1 MANPVNTCFTIK
13 GSSNTTGQILS
24 SGTDLTNIFALT
36 GALPLVFA
44 NTNNITPALGSNCIC
59 SSDQFSNILG
69 GKLNTA
75 SGNYTTIAG
84 GYSGCTTGNYSHIGG
99 GSCNFVS
106 APYGVIGGGSQN
118 IASGPNTS
126 FVGGGSQ
133 NKALGAGSI
142 VVGGDCNCATFNYT
156 AVLGGQCNYA
166 TGTYYNTILN
176 GLCNTANAIA
186 GTIINGT
193 CNTASGIY
201 STIINGCCNDAK
213 GYRNTTIIGSNLSA
227 TAADTTYVNNIAIL
241 GKYNTTAALNT
252 SPLTISASAQG
263 SVFNQIQNLYS
274 GVSASTDLSLYNDAG
289 NYLDI
294 GINSAKYNGNVYGPT
309 FNIVGPNDAYVY
321 STSGN
326 LALGTAAA
334 GTGDVILFAGS
345 TLSGSGAS
353 YATTTVYSVTSVTI
367 NNNGSGYGS
376 STAVVIFAGGGGGG
390 GAAATVNMLGGGSSW
405 VPLIIN
411 MTNFGSGYT
420 SAPTVSV
427 SANRAPSGGVTPAT
441 LTADLGNPVQIPL
454 YNGERLRIVNTTGNV
469 GIGTSSPGQTLTVAG
484 TISAATAVYA
494 NGVLLGSTGPLATLS
509 GNWQSTYT
517 TVSANSANWQTS
529 YQSVSS
535 QPYTL
540 VDNLSTILPIRG
552 FNTSSGNYSVVG
564 GGYCNNAYNNCTFV
578 GGGSG
583 NCAMGP
589 LASVVGGVG
598 NRACC
603 AYSFVGGGYCNN
615 AFGGAGVIGGG
626 CYNYLSTSIFAGY
639 SVIGGGCNNCINTT
653 STGVIIGG
661 GSNNC
666 ITGGCSIIAGGNSNC
681 VTSTYSNI
689 LGGNN
694 NFTNQ
699 TNTFIL
705 GSGLSATA
713 ANYTYVQNISS
724 QGLVCG
730 TTLCG
735 SASVCSPSICGTTSV
750 CSPSI
755 CGSTSV
761 CSPSIC
767 GTTSVCGATICG
779 TTSVCSPTICGTT
792 IICSPTICG
801 TTSICGGAGCFST
814 INTTGNVAIGGSL
827 SIAGSAYQVNAQT
840 LIVGDPIIYMGLDN
854 TTDLYDIGVM
864 GFYNTIPQLSASGL
878 PYGGNASGLLRSRS
892 LSGQGINGGDV
903 WTLFNALSVT
913 QGVLSAVNVPLSG
926 ATISTLV
933 ANTSG
938 VVYGNN
944 GSAFIGSTTLNAA
957 TITTN
962 LTAGVANITGN
973 LSAGNTWISGN
984 SPYLTQVNT
993 GVSPSTFVRNQLFTA
1008 VNQGPIGII
1017 PTFNTFT
1024 ANGGTVK
1031 YIVRGRNTANNTF
1044 AFEMFTHWDDTNS
1057 TWDFTVTNFIDP
1069 TPSITGTVTLSS
1081 NNQTALDIYV
1091 GGLNGTAGTWTLNA
1105 YGTALSD

>member
-1 MANPVNTCFTIK
+1 MANPFNTCFTIK

-44 NTNNITPALGSNCIC
+44 STNNINTALGSNCIC
-59 SSDQFSNILG
+59 SSDQFSTILG

-75 SGNYTTIAG
+75 SGNYTTITG

-106 APYGVIGGGSQN
+106 APYGVIGGGCQN
-118 IASGPNTS
+118 IASGSSTS
-126 FVGGGSQ
+126 FVGGGSL
-133 NKALGAGSI
+133 NKATGPSSI

-156 AVLGGQCNYA
+156 AVLGGQCNCA

-176 GLCNTANAIA
+176 GLCNAASAIA

-241 GKYNTTAALNT
+241 GKYNTTAALHT

-294 GINSAKYNGNVYGPT
+294 GINSAKYNGNQYGPT

-345 TLSGSGAS
+345 TLSGTGAS

-367 NNNGSGYGS
+367 GAAGTGYGS
-376 STAVVIFAGGGGGG
+376 STAVVNFAGGGGG
-390 GAAATVNMLGGGSSW
+390 GAAATVTMVGGGSSW
-405 VPLIIN
+405 GVLLIN
-411 MTNFGSGYT
+411 MTNYGSGYT

-427 SANRAPSGGVTPAT
+427 SANNAPSGGVTPAT
-441 LTADLGNPVQIPL
+441 LTANLGNPVQIPL

-469 GIGTSSPGQTLTVAG
+469 GIGTSSPSQTLTVAG

-494 NGVLLGSTGPLATLS
+494 NGVLLGSTGPLASLS

-517 TVSANSANWQTS
+517 TVSANSGYWNTS
-529 YQSVSS
+529 YQSISS
-535 QPYTL
+535 QAYTL
-540 VDNLSTILPIRG
+540 VDSTSSIQPVRGLSTA
-552 FNTSSGNYSVVG
+552 SGNYSNVLGGKCNTASSIYSTIG
-564 GGYCNNAYNNCTFV
+564 GGFSSCNTGKYSVIAGGLCNYAGINAAGC
-578 GGGSG
+578 
-583 NCAMGP
+583 
-589 LASVVGGVG
+589 
-598 NRACC
+598 
-603 AYSFVGGGYCNN
+603 
-615 AFGGAGVIGGG
+615 AGVIGGG
-626 CYNYLSTSIFAGY
+626 FCNTITGLGGSVIAGGSRNCVGSTYGT
-639 SVIGGGCNNCINTT
+639 IGGGTYNCATANYAT
-653 STGVIIGG
+653 
-661 GSNNC
+661 
-666 ITGGCSIIAGGNSNC
+666 IAGGCCNIADGTNSTIVGGCCNH
-681 VTSTYSNI
+681 TS
-689 LGGNN
+689 GN
-694 NFTNQ
+694 

-705 GSGLSATA
+705 GSNLSASA
-713 ANYTYVQNISS
+713 INYTYVNNISS

-735 SASVCSPSICGTTSV
+735 STSV

-767 GTTSVCGATICG
+767 GSTSVCSPSICGSTSVCSPSICGSTSVCGATICG
-779 TTSVCSPTICGTT
+779 TTSVCSPSICGSTSV
-792 IICSPTICG
+792 CGATICG

-827 SIAGSAYQVNAQT
+827 TIAGSAYQVNAQT

-864 GFYNTIPQLSASGL
+864 GFYNTTTALGSAGL

-892 LSGQGINGGDV
+892 LSGQGINGGDI

-926 ATISTLV
+926 AVVSTLV

-944 GSAFIGSTTLNAA
+944 GSAFNGTTTLNAA
-957 TITTN
+957 NITTN
-962 LTAGVANITGN
+962 LSAGVANITGN

-993 GVSPSTFVRNQLFTA
+993 GVTPSTFVRNQLFTA
-1008 VNQGPIGII
+1008 INQGPIGII

-1044 AFEMFTHWDDTNS
+1044 AFEMFTHWDDTNN